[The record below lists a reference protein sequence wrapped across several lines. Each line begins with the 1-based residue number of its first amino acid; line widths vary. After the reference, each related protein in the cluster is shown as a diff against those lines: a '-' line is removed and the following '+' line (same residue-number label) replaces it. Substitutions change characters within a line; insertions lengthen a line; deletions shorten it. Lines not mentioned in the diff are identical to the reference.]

1 MWLWIR
7 KHFNQNRFQ
16 IKAINKVKW
25 ESKCGWYE
33 CLQRRKRWL
42 MKTQFL
48 MSVSASI
55 HSRGKLTTFN
65 FCASFTRRIG
75 YVHGLC
81 LLCLGS
87 WYQGHSEGKC
97 KLSISY
103 DNNNNNNNPDEATV
117 RCEKGICILRL
128 VFCLKKFCVLFDS
141 LYFVSSFIKTFLEK
155 YLFQI
160 YFWRST
166 WLCFLEESYFSYI
179 VVSYIKKHVV
189 ILVSLNRASPIKLAK
204 NNTFLLTL

>member
-1 MWLWIR
+1 MRICMWLWIR

-16 IKAINKVKW
+16 IKAINKVEW

-33 CLQRRKRWL
+33 CLQWRKRRL

-55 HSRGKLTTFN
+55 QSRSKLTTN

-87 WYQGHSEGKC
+87 WYQRHSEGKS

-128 VFCLKKFCVLFDS
+128 VFCLKKFCFVWQFVFCFQFHKNVSWKIFFSNLLLKINLTVFLRRVLF
-141 LYFVSSFIKTFLEK
+141 FLH
-155 YLFQI
+155 
-160 YFWRST
+160 S
-166 WLCFLEESYFSYI
+166 CFLY
-179 VVSYIKKHVV
+179 KKTCSNFGF
-189 ILVSLNRASPIKLAK
+189 IE
-204 NNTFLLTL
+204 